1 MGYHHHHRHHTPAA
15 HAAAA
20 PAPATAA
27 NPATAMPVVDTDAV
41 RRPRSYSLPDLTMGD
56 QVHAAALR
64 PQQYVDYLHHDW
76 NDEDLADSWKLVTKL
91 KNGPLKAGG
100 KGERLEYITWRIW
113 WQRKGMLGKAHPY
126 SIQWEKDATNLY
138 ALGPLVSRS
147 NPYPEIVPRA
157 LATSATPPAAPP
169 MAAFLATSRTVHA
182 LRQAVTLA
190 KRGCLKRHSLRD
202 LLTRPSPAER
212 RALRDRLRASL
223 VSLAAAAAAA
233 AAAATTPLPAPAE
246 SLSDDGGAAVRR
258 RARRK
263 SSTSESGRS
272 AKRRSASGDASV
284 SVAAS
289 TASSAPPT
297 PRGGPSAAANA
308 DAAAAVAAALG
319 GTGGVR
325 FNPMVD
331 ERIFVGSHVVEDRR
345 RQSRAVLMA
354 ERDGEDVDDEDEEED
369 GGNGLLAPPSWAAV
383 AATGTRH
390 AGSVGRGHR
399 HHHHHVYVDDDDEQE
414 EDEDVVMA
422 RSSNSR
428 YRYRSY
434 EDDNASEPRSSDN
447 DDEDEDETGSVILH
461 RHGSHHDEDDEYDD
475 YYDDDDDEDEDDE
488 DDDYYDGRDELPVV
502 PGHFSFPAAA
512 SSLPVVSLSPPT
524 QLPVHSLRPDLPPLI
539 INGKPPSRTASPA
552 VSATDPPSDPTA
564 WDGNTNA
571 APTSPLVPMRSPD
584 GPGGGGAI
592 SPRAWPVTPHLRLD
606 PIQDRRDFQ
615 VLCALVDD
623 LLTESESEG
632 STEATFAPSDA
643 PMPMPRAASPADADT
658 VAARALSPPPPAV
671 NGIASPGA
679 AASPTGKV
687 NGTSPTTV
695 PTATNGT
702 TAAAAEPA
710 AASTPVSAS
719 ASLAPSPVPPVVGDP
734 SLGEVVANVRDV
746 MSWIVQVLSGSANG
760 PLP

>member
-15 HAAAA
+15 A
-20 PAPATAA
+20 PAA
-27 NPATAMPVVDTDAV
+27 NAATAMPVVDTDAV

-233 AAAATTPLPAPAE
+233 SAAATTPLPAPAE
-246 SLSDDGGAAVRR
+246 SLSDDGGATVRR

-263 SSTSESGRS
+263 SNTSESGRS
-272 AKRRSASGDASV
+272 AKRRSASGDASA

-354 ERDGEDVDDEDEEED
+354 ERDGEDVEEEEEED
-369 GGNGLLAPPSWAAV
+369 EGNGLLAPPSWAAV

-399 HHHHHVYVDDDDEQE
+399 HHHHHVYVDDDDDQE

-428 YRYRSY
+428 FRYRSY
-434 EDDNASEPRSSDN
+434 EEDNASEPRSSDN
-447 DDEDEDETGSVILH
+447 DDDDEDETGSVILH

-475 YYDDDDDEDEDDE
+475 YYDDDDEDDEDE

-502 PGHFSFPAAA
+502 PGHFSFPATAA
-512 SSLPVVSLSPPT
+512 SSLPVVSVSSPA

-539 INGKPPSRTASPA
+539 INGKPPSRTTSPA
-552 VSATDPPSDPTA
+552 VSATDPPSDPAA

-584 GPGGGGAI
+584 GPGGGGSSAN

-643 PMPMPRAASPADADT
+643 PPMPMPKAASPADADSA
-658 VAARALSPPPPAV
+658 AARALPPPPPVV
-671 NGIASPGA
+671 NGITSPIAA

-687 NGTSPTTV
+687 NGTSTTTGPT
-695 PTATNGT
+695 PTNGNA

-710 AASTPVSAS
+710 ATNTPVSS
-719 ASLAPSPVPPVVGDP
+719 SSLAPSPVPPVAGDP